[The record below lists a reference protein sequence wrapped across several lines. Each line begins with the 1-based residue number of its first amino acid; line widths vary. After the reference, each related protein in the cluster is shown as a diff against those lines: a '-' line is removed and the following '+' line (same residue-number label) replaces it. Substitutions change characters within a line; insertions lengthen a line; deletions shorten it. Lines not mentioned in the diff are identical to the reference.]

1 MYNNK
6 ACNKKPHAP
15 SLSPVAAFFLSLF
28 PAQNDITPLHVASKR
43 GNSNMV
49 KLLLDRG
56 SKIDAKTKVRI
67 FFFFNLTLKNTLLFP
82 LTACIV

>member
-1 MYNNK
+1 M
-6 ACNKKPHAP
+6 KKKSHMHCH
-15 SLSPVAAFFLSLF
+15 SPCCRLFLSLF

-56 SKIDAKTKVRI
+56 SKIDAKTKVRANYI
-67 FFFFNLTLKNTLLFP
+67 FFYITFKNIFLFP